1 MHLVGEAWQ
10 TAKSLAIG
18 LSITFRE
25 MVFEEP
31 ITVSYP
37 DQRADV
43 PAWFRGI
50 PLLKTNMYT
59 GEYRCT
65 SCMEC
70 ANACPIDVI
79 TIDWHSDPESKK
91 KVLDRFAIDMSRCM
105 LCNYCI
111 EACPFDSLV
120 MGMDY
125 ELCKTNPENL
135 VYEAEDLLRLGLRYS
150 QPKYESHGRGV
161 KPGTRPTWVFAE
173 LTNATEADIEDPD
186 GYLSRPPIAPKVFK
200 EIYDPRIKAME
211 AARAASAQA
220 APSTE
225 TSE

>member
-1 MHLVGEAWQ
+1 MYMVKEALR
-10 TAKSLAIG
+10 TGKSLLSG
-18 LSITFRE
+18 LGITFRE

-43 PAWFRGI
+43 PPWFRGI
-50 PLLKTNMYT
+50 PVLKTNLFT

-65 SCMEC
+65 ACMEC
-70 ANACPIDVI
+70 SNACPIDVI
-79 TIDWHSDPESKK
+79 TIEWRTNKETKK
-91 KVLDRFAIDMSRCM
+91 KELDRFAIDMSRCM
-105 LCNYCI
+105 LCNYCV

-135 VYEAEDLLRLGLRYS
+135 VYELEDLLRLGLKYS

-161 KPGTRPTWVFAE
+161 KPGQKPTWVFAE
-173 LTNATEADIEDPD
+173 LTHATEADIQDPE
-186 GYLSRPPIAPKVFK
+186 GYLGRPPISPKVFK
-200 EIYDPRIKAME
+200 EVYEPRVKAME
-211 AARAASAQA
+211 ETHGAGTEAAAGAAEA
-220 APSTE
+220 
-225 TSE
+225 